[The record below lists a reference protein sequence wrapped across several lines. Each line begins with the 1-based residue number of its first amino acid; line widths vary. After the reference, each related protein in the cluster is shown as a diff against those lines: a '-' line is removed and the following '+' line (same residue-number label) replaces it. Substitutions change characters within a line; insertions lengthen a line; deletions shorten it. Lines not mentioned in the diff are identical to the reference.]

1 MVEHHLC
8 TGTVGCSRVMLQV
21 HDEQLTVTTE
31 THAEDRMRLRAK
43 LTASHHTNQ
52 TAKDR
57 ERRRRLMLVAD
68 MVAMAMSLSDR
79 HSLAGLGTTGSSI
92 SNLDIL
98 DMVPF

>member
-8 TGTVGCSRVMLQV
+8 AGTVGRSRVMLQV

-31 THAEDRMRLRAK
+31 TRTEDRMRLRAK
-43 LTASHHTNQ
+43 LTASHHTSR
-52 TAKDR
+52 TAR
-57 ERRRRLMLVAD
+57 ERRRRLVAVTD

-98 DMVPF
+98 DTVPF